1 VLVPCEAAVPPDPI
15 AIAARLAGAGPLSLL
30 HSAAP
35 YRPGF
40 DEVSFV
46 AIEPER
52 TSTSL
57 DPREDDDEPLSHA
70 PTLAGVPRWIG
81 LIPYETR
88 RILERARWVPEE
100 RRPAPWLVLPSWRR
114 FSRRRPRGTSG
125 RAGHG
130 LRAHACRR
138 AARLA
143 RFLEQ
148 RSAPAFPAVH
158 LDVGTFEPPA
168 LHAERV
174 ARVRELIAAGDL
186 YQVNLAR
193 PLRLGVRGDA
203 PSSHR
208 SALAIYAGLVAASP
222 TAFSSFHALGDGTFV
237 ASTSPELLLAGDAAK
252 SNDGAVWS
260 RLRTIPIKGTRP
272 RGADPLRDDA
282 LRAELDADPKER
294 AELAMILDVVRND
307 LHRVAELGSVR
318 IVAGPEVVT
327 HRTVLHREAL
337 LEAVPRVGVSRRD
350 ILEALVPSGSVT
362 GAPKVRAMEVI
373 ASLEP
378 ARRGLYTGGL
388 GYVAQD
394 GALVLAMAIRTAVF
408 RGDEGVYWTGGGIV
422 AGSDPARE
430 LAETEWKAA
439 QLQALVKGTM

>member
-70 PTLAGVPRWIG
+70 PALAGVPRWIG

-114 FSRRRPRGTSG
+114 FSVVVRVEH
-125 RAGHG
+125 RAA
-130 LRAHACRR
+130 RVTVFAPTQPQ

-174 ARVRELIAAGDL
+174 VRVRELIAAGDL

-252 SNDGAVWS
+252 SNEGAVWS

-439 QLQALVKGTM
+439 QLQALVKATM